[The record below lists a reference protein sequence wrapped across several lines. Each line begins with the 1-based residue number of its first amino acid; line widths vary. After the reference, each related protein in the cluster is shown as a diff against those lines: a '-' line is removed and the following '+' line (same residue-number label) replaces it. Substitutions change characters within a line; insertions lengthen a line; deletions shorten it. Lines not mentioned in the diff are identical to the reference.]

1 MGNNENAEKISRKFK
16 KHFCRE
22 QQGGIMQ
29 NIFLQGTARRPE
41 ARPEGR
47 GREEERKAPSYG
59 NSFHTFIY
67 YYLLMVIVFFFI
79 LVYYYLLMVFFFI
92 FIYYHLLRDAVKN
105 VLADFVR

>member
-16 KHFCRE
+16 NHFCRE

-59 NSFHTFIY
+59 SSFFPSYLYFI
-67 YYLLMVIVFFFI
+67 
-79 LVYYYLLMVFFFI
+79 I
-92 FIYYHLLRDAVKN
+92 FLWQ
-105 VLADFVR
+105 

>member
-1 MGNNENAEKISRKFK
+1 MRNICIWDSIIRNIEKIK
-16 KHFCRE
+16 KY
-22 QQGGIMQ
+22 
-29 NIFLQGTARRPE
+29 FLQGTARRPE

-67 YYLLMVIVFFFI
+67 YYLLMVIVFFI
-79 LVYYYLLMVFFFI
+79 LVYYYLLMVVFFI

-105 VLADFVR
+105 VLADFVRKGGKRKGG

>member
-1 MGNNENAEKISRKFK
+1 
-16 KHFCRE
+16 
-22 QQGGIMQ
+22 MQ

-67 YYLLMVIVFFFI
+67 YYLLMVKVIVVMMMVVVVM
-79 LVYYYLLMVFFFI
+79 LVVE
-92 FIYYHLLRDAVKN
+92 D
-105 VLADFVR
+105 

>member
-59 NSFHTFIY
+59 DSFYIFIY
-67 YYLLMVIVFFFI
+67 YYLLMVIVI
-79 LVYYYLLMVFFFI
+79 VMMMMVVVVVMLVVE
-92 FIYYHLLRDAVKN
+92 D
-105 VLADFVR
+105 